1 MSPRPRSVPFPG
13 GAGIFARLFTRLGC
27 TGRPPRFEVE
37 FYPYANLTNTI
48 RMQEDVARVRLSDL
62 LCRAR
67 REDVEATAAV
77 LLARLYRVPL
87 PPKYASAYR
96 RHAWNPSTRRR
107 LLRLRRRRVRRPQ
120 NLPRGSVYDLAAM
133 FRNLNREYFGGRL
146 PRPRL
151 AWSARPWR
159 TQLGCYD
166 PALRQILI
174 NLRLDRPG
182 VPRYAVEYV
191 LYHEML
197 HARHPARRARCGL
210 SLHSPEFRRE
220 EKRFRQYAAARRYLA
235 RLR

>member
-13 GAGIFARLFTRLGC
+13 GAGIFARMFTRLGC
-27 TGRPPRFEVE
+27 TGRTPRFEVE
-37 FYPYANLTNTI
+37 FYPYANLTHTI
-48 RMQEDVARVRLSDL
+48 RVREDVAYVRLSDL
-62 LCRAR
+62 LQRAR
-67 REDVEATAAV
+67 LADVEATAAV

-87 PPKYASAYR
+87 PPKYAGAYR
-96 RHAWNPSTRRR
+96 QHALNPATRRR
-107 LLRLRRRRVRRPQ
+107 LLLLRRRRACRPQ
-120 NLPRGSVYDLAAM
+120 NRPRGSVYDLAVM
-133 FRNLNREYFGGRL
+133 FRRLNRDYFAGRL
-146 PRPRL
+146 RRLRL

-174 NLRLDRPG
+174 NVRLDRPG

-197 HARHPARRARCGL
+197 HARLPARRARCGL

-220 EKRFRQYAAARRYLA
+220 EKCFRQYAAARRYLA